1 MVRSPVILFAARAAL
16 FVALQC
22 GICAMLVRLTYRSN
36 QDGYMSATIDK
47 HARLDALRGERRLF
61 VAGGSASAFGF
72 DSGAIEAATGRK
84 VVNVGLHAELGLPF
98 ILAEAESAV
107 VPGDVVWLS
116 PELHLFNKQWEVTEV
131 LCACLC
137 ARPAGVADL
146 RHAPLKPLLD
156 HGPQQFAGH
165 VVRAAVR
172 WLRDGG
178 PATLG
183 LYRRSAFDERGDF
196 VAHVGR
202 QPVRPLD
209 LKGDGS
215 TQPED
220 RFRASLAT
228 LRRVVR
234 ACEQKGAEV
243 RIVLPP
249 VHEEVFRRS
258 GGNVEEVV
266 AALEREFPGR
276 LIEGLAAAVEPDDH
290 FFDTSLHL
298 TREAATARTKR
309 LLSAAGLAGGEASG
323 AAR

>member
-1 MVRSPVILFAARAAL
+1 
-16 FVALQC
+16 
-22 GICAMLVRLTYRSN
+22 LTYRSN
-36 QDGYMSATIDK
+36 QDGYMAATIDK
-47 HARLDALRGERRLF
+47 HARLDAIRGQRRLL
-61 VAGGSASAFGF
+61 VAGGSASVFGF
-72 DSGAIEAATGRK
+72 DSGEIEAATGRK
-84 VVNVGLHAELGLPF
+84 VANVGLHAELGLPF

-107 VPGDVVWLS
+107 GPGDVVWLS

-131 LCACLC
+131 LCAWLC
-137 ARPAGVADL
+137 ARPAGLAYL

-165 VVRAAVR
+165 VVRAAVKR
-172 WLRDGG
+172 LREG
-178 PATLG
+178 AAALG

-202 QPVRPLD
+202 EPVRPLD
-209 LKGDGS
+209 LSGYSS

-258 GGNVEEVV
+258 GKNVEEVV
-266 AALEREFPGR
+266 AAIEREFPGR
-276 LIEGLAAAVEPDDH
+276 LIEGLSAAIEPDDH
-290 FFDTSLHL
+290 FFDMSLHL
-298 TREAATARTKR
+298 NREAATARTKR
-309 LLSAAGLAGGEASG
+309 LLAAAGLAGGEASG
-323 AAR
+323 AGR